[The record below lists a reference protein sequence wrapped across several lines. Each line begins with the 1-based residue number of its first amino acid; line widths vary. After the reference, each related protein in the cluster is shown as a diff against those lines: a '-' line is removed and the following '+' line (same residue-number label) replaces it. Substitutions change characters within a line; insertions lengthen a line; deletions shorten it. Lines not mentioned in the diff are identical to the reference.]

1 MVVALSSA
9 ADTIGAV
16 VRLINDIAS
25 KTNLLALNA
34 TIEAARAGEAGKGFA
49 VVASEVKSLANQTGR
64 ATSEIE
70 GQITAVQAE
79 IRHTVEAI
87 QNISRTIERV
97 KEISSTIAAAVEEQ
111 GAATLEIARNVEQ
124 AAQGTQDVSN
134 NIADITQSAQGAIVA
149 AEQVLSSAGD
159 LTQNSRK
166 LRNEA
171 DNFLAYVR
179 AA

>member
-1 MVVALSSA
+1 L
-9 ADTIGAV
+9 G
-16 VRLINDIAS
+16 RLKSPTARFG
-25 KTNLLALNA
+25 LNQS
-34 TIEAARAGEAGKGFA
+34 R
-49 VVASEVKSLANQTGR
+49 S
-64 ATSEIE
+64 
-70 GQITAVQAE
+70 
-79 IRHTVEAI
+79 
-87 QNISRTIERV
+87 SRTIERV